1 MNALLLSAALT
12 AGSNFLSGIAA
23 RNSAMKQ
30 MALQAQWESEQIQ
43 RQSLNT
49 MIRNAYNA
57 AFLQMQLGLQKM
69 QRAQYGADIRTA
81 GLAQAGQARLAAAST
96 GSIGAS
102 VDSIL
107 ADIQMRTDAALAA
120 NRDAYEKAIEQY
132 NYELD
137 MQTLN
142 TEQSAPAM
150 RQYIYTGPSTV
161 GLLTQSLL
169 AGAMQAGSTY
179 LMNRMQLGLGP
190 AAPRASARTSS
201 ITLGSG
207 LRPPLNFSF

>member
-1 MNALLLSAALT
+1 
-12 AGSNFLSGIAA
+12 
-23 RNSAMKQ
+23 
-30 MALQAQWESEQIQ
+30 
-43 RQSLNT
+43 
-49 MIRNAYNA
+49 
-57 AFLQMQLGLQKM
+57 M

-107 ADIQMRTDAALAA
+107 SDIQMRTDAALAA
-120 NRDAYEKAIEQY
+120 NQDAYEKAIEQY
-132 NYELD
+132 NYELA

-150 RQYIYTGPSTV
+150 RQYKYTGPSTA
-161 GLLTQSLL
+161 GLLTQSLF
-169 AGAMQAGSTY
+169 AGAMQAGGTY

-190 AAPRASARTSS
+190 APAQPASS

>member
-1 MNALLLSAALT
+1 MNPLLLGAALA
-12 AGSNFLSGIAA
+12 AGSTFLSGMAA
-23 RNSAMKQ
+23 KNSAMKQ
-30 MALQAQWESEQIQ
+30 MAQEAQWESEQIQ

-57 AFLQMQLGLQKM
+57 AFLQMQLGQQKM

-107 ADIQMRTDAALAA
+107 SDIQMRTDAALAA
-120 NRDAYEKAIEQY
+120 NQDAYEKAIEQY
-132 NYELD
+132 NYELA

-150 RQYIYTGPSTV
+150 RQYKYTGPSTA
-161 GLLTQSLL
+161 GLLTQSLF
-169 AGAMQAGSTY
+169 AGVMQAGGTY

-190 AAPRASARTSS
+190 APAQPASS